1 MPTYEN
7 PSPAPARAADPR
19 AVLAVLSLACLC
31 FALLQAMI
39 SPALGAIAAAMHVS
53 PADAAWALTAFLLS
67 ASVATPIVGRLG
79 DIYGKRR
86 ALIAVLIVLAAGTLV
101 SALASTLPVLIAGRV
116 AQGVGAGIFPL
127 AFAIVRDE
135 LPRERVAAS
144 IGLISAILGLG
155 AGLGVVFAGVIVD
168 LLSIHWLF
176 WFPLA
181 GILAVL
187 AGALAWIPESPVR
200 DDASINWAGAALMS
214 AGLATVLLAV
224 SRTGAWGWGDD
235 RTLAMFAGGLVLI
248 AAWVRSETRS
258 PSPLVDM
265 RMMRLRGVWPV
276 NLLGALIG
284 FGLFSALVLLPEFA
298 QSPVAGFGDS
308 VTVSGLLLLPLALVM
323 LLVGPLAGRIEERV
337 GPRIPALAGGTAT
350 LAGFAVVLAFH
361 DSRLPLLLA
370 SALLGLG
377 IGLAFAAMANL
388 IVQAVPKHQTG
399 VATGMNTVART
410 VGGAFGAQITA
421 ALVAGGGGSVPTID
435 GYDHAFQAIVA
446 ALALAVLAGLAI
458 AGPRPATAELA
469 PAG

>member
-1 MPTYEN
+1 MMPTYRSS
-7 PSPAPARAADPR
+7 PSTRAADPR
-19 AVLAVLSLACLC
+19 AILAVLALACLS

-39 SPALGAIAAAMHVS
+39 SPALGALATALHVS

-86 ALIAVLIVLAAGTLV
+86 MLIAVLVVLAAGTLV
-101 SALASTLPVLIAGRV
+101 SALASTLGVLVAGRV

-135 LPRERVAAS
+135 LPRERVAGS

-155 AGLGVVFAGVIVD
+155 AGIGVVLAGVIID

-176 WFPLA
+176 WIPLA
-181 GILAVL
+181 GILCVL
-187 AGALAWIPESPVR
+187 AGALAFVPESPVR
-200 DDASINWAGAALMS
+200 DRASINWTGAALMS

-224 SRTGAWGWGDD
+224 SRTGVWGWGDA
-235 RTLAMFAGGLVLI
+235 RTLTMLASGLVLI
-248 AAWVRSETRS
+248 GAWVASETRS
-258 PSPLVDM
+258 ASPLVDM

-276 NLLGALIG
+276 NLLGALLG
-284 FGLFSALVLLPEFA
+284 FALFSALILLPELA
-298 QSPVAGFGDS
+298 QSPTAGFGDS
-308 VTVSGLLLLPLALVM
+308 VTVSGLLLVPLAFVM
-323 LLVGPLAGRIEERV
+323 LLVGPMAGRLEARV
-337 GPRIPALAGGTAT
+337 GPRLPALSGGIAT
-350 LAGFAVVLAFH
+350 LAGFAVILAFH
-361 DSRLPLLLA
+361 DSRPPLLLA

-388 IVQAVPKHQTG
+388 IVQAVPLHQTG

-410 VGGAFGAQITA
+410 IGGAFGAQITA
-421 ALVAGGGGSVPTID
+421 TLVAASPGTID

-446 ALALAVLAGLAI
+446 ALALAVVAGLAI
-458 AGPRPATAELA
+458 AGPRPE
-469 PAG
+469 PRFSVS